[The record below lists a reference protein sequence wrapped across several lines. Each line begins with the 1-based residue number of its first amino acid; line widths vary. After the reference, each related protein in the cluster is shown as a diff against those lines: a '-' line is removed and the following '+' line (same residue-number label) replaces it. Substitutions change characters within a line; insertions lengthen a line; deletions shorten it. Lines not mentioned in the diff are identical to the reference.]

1 MVNSCDRSS
10 RGISSPIWTVG
21 VCHRPPRNGKGVAK
35 ICEVAV
41 LGLTI
46 TDLHR
51 NMTPMTTRVLVIDDD
66 QELTSMLRDF
76 LTDEGFD
83 VDCAADAA
91 AGLAAIGKHSVELLV
106 LDVMLPGT
114 SGFDLLRSLR
124 QSHPRVPVLML
135 TARGEAVDRILGL
148 ELGADDYL
156 AKPFDPRELAAR
168 LRAIHRRAQSS
179 TTDTSPSIVQLGQ
192 LKIDERRRRATW
204 GDTALELTAAELRII
219 TLLAKAVGEP
229 IERAELTEQALGRKL
244 TLYDR
249 SIDTHIS
256 NLRRKLAQAGA
267 TGVEIRS
274 VRGTGY
280 ELLLEALP

>member
-1 MVNSCDRSS
+1 M
-10 RGISSPIWTVG
+10 
-21 VCHRPPRNGKGVAK
+21 
-35 ICEVAV
+35 
-41 LGLTI
+41 

-51 NMTPMTTRVLVIDDD
+51 TMTPMTTRVLVIDDD
-66 QELTSMLRDF
+66 QELTSMLREF

-91 AGLAAIGKHSVELLV
+91 AGLAAIGERPVELLV

-114 SGFDLLRSLR
+114 SGFELLRSLR
-124 QSHPRVPVLML
+124 QSHPRLPVLML

-179 TTDTSPSIVQLGQ
+179 TTDTSQTIIQLGQ
-192 LKIDERRRRATW
+192 LKIDERRRRAAW
-204 GDTALELTAAELRII
+204 ADTTLDLTAAELRII